1 MWDSRLSRL
10 SALQDMTLLPS
21 TTQHLSYQMIMIWP
35 LTRIFKTKLSS
46 GVGWAYFILI
56 SYFDYND
63 SAIAPPPP
71 PIPPPCFS
79 LMTGYIPTPQTKLI
93 FPNSLS
99 IFHLRAA
106 LDSFISS
113 QKCLR
118 SARHLPSQSCFH
130 VKTIL
135 IIRTLKFSNL
145 LQRQSSL

>member
-46 GVGWAYFILI
+46 GVGWACFILI

-93 FPNSLS
+93 FPNFLS
-99 IFHLRAA
+99 IFYLRAE
-106 LDSFISS
+106 LGSFILSE
-113 QKCLR
+113 KCLR
-118 SARHLPSQSCFH
+118 SARHLSSQSCFH

-135 IIRTLKFSNL
+135 IIRTIKFSNL